1 MIKLRYLLLAT
12 FFIAPTL
19 VLALDE
25 IIPGKHQI
33 LKDTKVIIQENKF
46 NQVKL
51 FMKNGVF
58 EFTSI
63 EYDKK
68 IPSYRF
74 NKDPIEIETY
84 EIVFFD
90 ANDKQIYKANIGNP
104 FLVKAQHIGF
114 EDSDYFYGYDN
125 QGSFNVPYPKNI
137 EPKSIVIYKVFLG
150 TRDKLQKVLIN

>member
-1 MIKLRYLLLAT
+1 M
-12 FFIAPTL
+12 
-19 VLALDE
+19 DE

-51 FMKNGVF
+51 YMKNGVF

-74 NKDPIEIETY
+74 NKDPIEVETY

-90 ANDKQIYKANIGNP
+90 ANDKQILLI
-104 FLVKAQHIGF
+104 I
-114 EDSDYFYGYDN
+114 
-125 QGSFNVPYPKNI
+125 
-137 EPKSIVIYKVFLG
+137 VFLSSLLSLMTYIVL
-150 TRDKLQKVLIN
+150 TRN

>member
-25 IIPGKHQI
+25 IIPGKHLI
-33 LKDTKVIIQENKF
+33 LKDSKVIIQENKF

-63 EYDKK
+63 EYGKK
-68 IPSYRF
+68 TPSYRF

-84 EIVFFD
+84 EIVFLD
-90 ANDKQIYKANIGNP
+90 AYDKQIY
-104 FLVKAQHIGF
+104 
-114 EDSDYFYGYDN
+114 
-125 QGSFNVPYPKNI
+125 
-137 EPKSIVIYKVFLG
+137 
-150 TRDKLQKVLIN
+150 